1 MGTCCQGKAPDEL
14 EDEMEFAQNAKV
26 TTPIDEPKS
35 IAIHTPSDVDT
46 EKKETPQQLAPK
58 GAFETVIP
66 SESDLIVSPSI
77 ETQEEEEE
85 KIQREWMEKYKELQH
100 TMHTQTSNYDKE
112 IDARKQEIESL
123 KREKL
128 AQMDTIQSLKGKQ
141 RTLAQVIHEPHS
153 KPSFHK
159 KSEEQRRVELANKD
173 KEIQALKDELNALKS
188 EHKKLENEMKT
199 QKDEHDAI
207 ITKANTLN
215 TEEIESLQSRL
226 KAIDSQHTIDKET
239 HKKEM
244 KLLKDKDPQ
253 FIQKIYDERDEL
265 KGDLMKLK
273 KLFKQREHTLRIEL
287 ESLERRKIKA
297 EDLADLAYK
306 NEDELRDIIE
316 RLRFTNRDL
325 SVTIREHKTSHE
337 KREKEY
343 EEQIAALNRII
354 KKKKSDTKRSS
365 QVSKLVALGS
375 LTGQTPV
382 PSKAP
387 NKSNKFG
394 GIAASL
400 AGKLPFGNKGIKS
413 KDDEKAKS
421 EEDDGH
427 KDDIKG
433 KIGDLLTQQT
443 ARSGQG
449 PITDDTKSIL
459 GMIDTMQKYQK
470 MKKIGMPMHSI
481 KNKMKLDGFNDTQ
494 IAKFAG
500 EPPPK
505 ALNGIDLTK
514 HDLKK
519 YTKMKKIG
527 LPEESVRNKMK
538 MDGIDSKVI
547 ATYFGEKI
555 ESDAAAGQVMQA
567 PCPKPDVKKYE
578 RMKKIGLPD
587 GSVRNKMKMDGVDEY
602 WVRDFFGEAQPII
615 GGATV
620 MQAPTPKP
628 NVSKYTKMQ
637 KVGLPAGA
645 IKNKMK
651 KDGIDPYWVRDFF
664 GEAQPVIEEEKE
676 MPQPCPKPDFSKY
689 ERMKKVGLPPPPI
702 KNKMQQDGIHK
713 YWICVFFGEPI
724 PKIKTAKKKK
734 KLKRTVKPLHWRK
747 KSECDW
753 SNTIWAE
760 VDVHIELKVITT
772 QTLITPELIKVLE
785 SAFTSV
791 RPKKDK
797 KKKDKKKDDGTKEI
811 TLIAPKRAF
820 NMIVGLRQ
828 FEKLGINDLKIRNY
842 LLKLD
847 DSHLTVEMLENLSKF
862 VPNNEELTELRNFK
876 GDKTRLGR
884 AEKFVDVMSC
894 LVDIKMRIDLWE
906 FKIKFKENVFEIESR
921 INQITNTLNALKS
934 SPQIGAFLKVC
945 LIIGNFLNEGTN
957 RGGAKGIKL
966 ESIDRFAS
974 LKTADNKQT
983 MLMFILDHI
992 AKHKM
997 MSGFDTFPSK
1007 LMQMVEDSKKIEAK
1021 TIRDGVNDMDD
1032 ALQRIGKRVTR
1043 TARHI
1048 QQIQAH
1054 FHKSAGNALKVLGKL
1069 RQNASKLHDAY
1080 TQVQKQIKPS
1090 KTAVK
1095 MSDENDKKQGK
1106 KKCKRISFVDGI
1118 FCNHKSGDSG
1128 EKYSKYRT
1136 VKAAKFIIIDADYKG
1151 TKKIRKRKA
1160 REIVNVD
1167 EETVLTRG
1175 ETMIDS
1181 DGDYSDF
1188 EAGQSKASAHHKTQT
1203 GLRRKKK
1210 RLKKVKIRRMHR
1222 VGRRGDME
1230 YKQFEAQHALA
1241 TSRKTLHTIRK
1252 LRQTKRSD
1260 TDLAELT
1267 TALSGGGVSMRSGH
1281 ARGVSIVRKTELEDV
1296 NHLPSDKFESVMT
1309 GFHTMACNKVEALNI
1324 CFSNLK
1330 IFAGN
1335 VAVYFG
1341 EHDDLEWEQLFQMF
1355 VVLFA
1360 QIDKAKTHNL
1370 QLVKKQQKEMKKKE
1384 RQRLKKERMAKK
1396 GLAPI
1401 GNSDDDAQPTNIL
1414 EEIHLKNA
1422 KGTLSPSRA
1431 KDDIVGYKKVA
1442 M

>member
-1 MGTCCQGKAPDEL
+1 
-14 EDEMEFAQNAKV
+14 
-26 TTPIDEPKS
+26 
-35 IAIHTPSDVDT
+35 
-46 EKKETPQQLAPK
+46 
-58 GAFETVIP
+58 
-66 SESDLIVSPSI
+66 
-77 ETQEEEEE
+77 
-85 KIQREWMEKYKELQH
+85 
-100 TMHTQTSNYDKE
+100 
-112 IDARKQEIESL
+112 
-123 KREKL
+123 
-128 AQMDTIQSLKGKQ
+128 
-141 RTLAQVIHEPHS
+141 
-153 KPSFHK
+153 
-159 KSEEQRRVELANKD
+159 
-173 KEIQALKDELNALKS
+173 
-188 EHKKLENEMKT
+188 
-199 QKDEHDAI
+199 
-207 ITKANTLN
+207 
-215 TEEIESLQSRL
+215 
-226 KAIDSQHTIDKET
+226 
-239 HKKEM
+239 M

-433 KIGDLLTQQT
+433 KIGELLTQQT

-587 GSVRNKMKMDGVDEY
+587 GSVRNKMKMDGVDE
-602 WVRDFFGEAQPII
+602 
-615 GGATV
+615 
-620 MQAPTPKP
+620 
-628 NVSKYTKMQ
+628 
-637 KVGLPAGA
+637 
-645 IKNKMK
+645 
-651 KDGIDPYWVRDFF
+651 YWVRDFF